1 MFSQV
6 PQKEFLRAAQLN
18 WVSSSQI
25 KIPLSEIENEN
36 YSYFWHLAFFRLC
49 MELIWYPAHC
59 ATLKKALFLAFL
71 NVALLTKEKLNFTQ
85 KEHRINSNL
94 SRRAHARAQGT
105 RQTASENCW
114 WGNWKHQKI
123 SLCLSLTFPASC
135 WRCRRRKCKKDINFN
150 FDSIFGVPFSPP
162 KLELSI
168 YVNKLKEKSFG
179 VDILKFCQVFVL
191 LLLNFIYPKR
201 RRWREAI
208 FVVENFHFNFQETV
222 KITENPSNFIV
233 KLLYGSRPKAKLNP
247 QDQRQVSRQYLCA
260 NFEET

>member
-114 WGNWKHQKI
+114 WGNWKHQKV

-135 WRCRRRKCKKDINFN
+135 WRCRMWKCKKDINFN
-150 FDSIFGVPFSPP
+150 FDSIFGVSSLFPP
-162 KLELSI
+162 EARTFNLCKQAEREKFWGGYFEILPSFCAAAFKFYLP
-168 YVNKLKEKSFG
+168 KKEKVEGGDIRCGEFSF
-179 VDILKFCQVFVL
+179 
-191 LLLNFIYPKR
+191 
-201 RRWREAI
+201 
-208 FVVENFHFNFQETV
+208 
-222 KITENPSNFIV
+222 
-233 KLLYGSRPKAKLNP
+233 
-247 QDQRQVSRQYLCA
+247 
-260 NFEET
+260 